1 MSFRTYRWTACF
13 GLLIVIA
20 INGCGQEKTA
30 KRQSPAVTEEHHA
43 HKPAAHGGIIVEIGR
58 DNYHAEAVFEKGGT
72 LRLYMLGH
80 DESRVQEVVANPL
93 EAYVTSGDEVEAIKF
108 TLEPKPQAGD
118 SAGQTSLFVGQLPK
132 EAVGKAVKVTIPNVA
147 IGGERFRISFQSKSE
162 SKDDHGMPAK
172 VADKEEQTLYL
183 TPGGKYTEADIE
195 ANGRQLASQKFRGI
209 KATHDVKP
217 KSGDKLCPISMTKA
231 NPKFS
236 WVIGGKTYE
245 FCCPPCLDEFLQLA
259 KEKPDEIKDPAEYL
273 KK

>member
-1 MSFRTYRWTACF
+1 MTFRSYAWTACL
-13 GLLIVIA
+13 GLLTVIA
-20 INGCGQEKTA
+20 INGCGRVQTTKTQA
-30 KRQSPAVTEEHHA
+30 PAIPDEHHA
-43 HKPAAHGGIIVEIGR
+43 HKPAAHGGTIVEVGR

-93 EAYVTSGDEVEAIKF
+93 EAYATTGDEVEAIKF

-132 EAVGKAVKVTIPNVA
+132 EAVGKPVKVTIPNVT
-147 IGGERFRISFQSKSE
+147 IGGERFRIAFQSKSE

-172 VADKEEQTLYL
+172 VADEEERTLYL

-195 ANGRQLASQKFRGI
+195 ANGRQLASQKFHGI

-217 KSGDKLCPISMTKA
+217 KSGD
-231 NPKFS
+231 
-236 WVIGGKTYE
+236 
-245 FCCPPCLDEFLQLA
+245 
-259 KEKPDEIKDPAEYL
+259 
-273 KK
+273 